1 MSRAEIAGMRALLL
15 LLCAVCANCGSSDHE
30 DGDGDTFGG
39 SKTPDTCSQGDNM
52 TNPRLT
58 GAPEASGA
66 ETKLTIAWDR
76 GTGTGEQLPATY
88 FERVTLEEKTI
99 VTKTAPARERAMTVF
114 LTGAPA
120 AHAEK
125 TETFTLL
132 FADRNQF
139 TSCTHG
145 GMKDVYSLAVTVTFS
160 ADAAS
165 ATATFEQKVALGDY

>member
-1 MSRAEIAGMRALLL
+1 MSRAELPEMRALLL
-15 LLCAVCANCGSSDHE
+15 LVCAVCASCGSSDHDDDD
-30 DGDGDTFGG
+30 DGFKG
-39 SKTPDTCSQGDNM
+39 SPDTCSQGDNM
-52 TNPRLT
+52 TSPRLQ

-66 ETKLTIAWDR
+66 ETKIGIAWER
-76 GTGTGEQLPATY
+76 GTGVGEQLPAAY
-88 FERVTLEEKTI
+88 FERVTLEEKTL
-99 VTKTAPARERAMTVF
+99 VTKTAAAGERAMTVF

-120 AHAEK
+120 THAGK

-160 ADAAS
+160 ADATS